1 MKLIDLQI
9 NDYGKFSNRNIT
21 FTNSLNVVKGN
32 NESGKSTTLNF
43 IVDMLYGISNDRRK
57 QGLTNYDKYKPWQRE
72 NFSGK
77 IVYSLDNEK
86 KYSVFRDFNKK
97 NPVVYNENGED
108 ITKDFTVNKNGVNFF
123 EEQTGID
130 KTSLVST
137 VVSKQSDVVLKQDV
151 ENSMIQRV
159 ANIATTGDDKT
170 SYEKAVKKLKEK
182 KLEEI
187 GSNTSKNK
195 PLNILN
201 AEIKNL
207 NAKKEELEKYSEELY
222 LLDSR
227 KSELKIDIAKS
238 EDNLKFAK
246 RVNEV
251 GNATRD
257 INDRINILEENN
269 KERNKELEEIKK
281 NRDELKKK
289 EDTIQQQLDIL
300 YADKSKNEDI
310 VKKMEEDAKNKKIRL
325 MKIFGVLAILFLI
338 ADIILFIDLK
348 IIPINI
354 ILTIL
359 IAFSIVFVFVLNA
372 KSKKPFINADI
383 GNENKMIEEL
393 ENDYERVRELRK
405 KDDYSLKFNE
415 DEIEKN
421 KESIKELEEKATRK
435 RNDEI
440 IDIKKEFLDIIDP
453 EEFDHILNSKDI
465 SNDINMFQSKINDGN
480 VEISKI
486 DNRKEDIIPKL
497 EELASCEERLE
508 NANEELENLDKKR
521 KSIDLAMEVLED
533 AYNEM
538 KENVTPKFTKGL
550 SNVISKISNGKYN
563 KIFANDEHGIVVEK
577 DGSGELVNAENLSI
591 GTIDQL
597 YMALRFALAD
607 ENTKE
612 SLPLILDESFVYYD
626 NERLENILK
635 YISEDYIDKQVIIF
649 TCTNRETDILDK
661 KGIKY
666 NLISL

>member
-9 NDYGKFSNRNIT
+9 NDYGKFSNKNIT
-21 FTNSLNVVKGN
+21 FSNSLNIVKGN

-43 IVDMLYGISNDRRK
+43 IVDMLYGISSDRRK

-72 NFSGK
+72 SFSGK
-77 IVYSLDNEK
+77 IVYSLDDGK
-86 KYSVFRDFNKK
+86 KYSVFRDFNKR

-108 ITKDFTVNKNGVNFF
+108 ITKEFTVNKNGVNFF

-187 GSNTSKNK
+187 GSASSKNK
-195 PLNILN
+195 PLNVLSAEAKSLN
-201 AEIKNL
+201 S
-207 NAKKEELEKYSEELY
+207 KKEELEKYSEELY
-222 LLDSR
+222 ALDSR
-227 KSELKIDIAKS
+227 KSELKIDIDKS
-238 EDNLKFAK
+238 EKNLTFAK
-246 RVNEV
+246 RVNDV
-251 GNATRD
+251 KNATKGFD
-257 INDRINILEENN
+257 DRKRIIEEDTNARS
-269 KERNKELEEIKK
+269 KEIEEIKK
-281 NRDELKKK
+281 RRDELKKK
-289 EDTIQQQLDIL
+289 EDSIQQQLDIL
-300 YADKSKNEDI
+300 YADKAKNEDI
-310 VKKMEEDAKNKKIRL
+310 VKQMEEEAKNKKIRF
-325 MKIFGVLAILFLI
+325 MKIFGVLAILLLI

-359 IAFSIVFVFVLNA
+359 IAFSIVFIFILNA
-372 KSKKPFINADI
+372 KAKRPFIRADI
-383 GNENKMIEEL
+383 GNESEMIEEL
-393 ENDYERVRELRK
+393 ESDVDKVIESREK
-405 KDDYSLKFNE
+405 EEYSLSFNE
-415 DEIEKN
+415 EEIRKN
-421 KESIKELEEKATRK
+421 NENIKILEESSARR

-453 EEFDHILNSKDI
+453 EEFDHILNSSDI
-465 SNDINMFQSKINDGN
+465 SNDINLFQSKVNDGKL
-480 VEISKI
+480 EISKI
-486 DNRKEDIIPKL
+486 DSRKDDIVPKL
-497 EELASCEERLE
+497 EELASCEERLD
-508 NANEELENLDKKR
+508 NINEELELLDKKR

-533 AYNEM
+533 AYKEM
-538 KENVTPKFTKGL
+538 KENVTPKFTSGL

-577 DGSGELVNAENLSI
+577 DENGELVNAENLSI

-635 YISEDYIDKQVIIF
+635 YISEDYMDKQVVIF

-661 KGIKY
+661 RGIKY

>member
-9 NDYGKFSNRNIT
+9 NDYGKFSNKNIT
-21 FTNSLNVVKGN
+21 FSNSLNIVKGN

-43 IVDMLYGISNDRRK
+43 IVDMLYGISSDRRK
-57 QGLTNYDKYKPWQRE
+57 AGLTNYDKYKPWQRE
-72 NFSGK
+72 GFSGK
-77 IVYSLDNEK
+77 IVYSLDDGK
-86 KYSVFRDFNKK
+86 KYGVFRDFNKK

-108 ITKDFTVNKNGVNFF
+108 ITKEFTVNKNGVNFF

-137 VVSKQSDVVLKQDV
+137 VVSKQSDVVLEQSV

-159 ANIATTGDDKT
+159 ANIAETGDDKT

-187 GSNTSKNK
+187 GSSVSKNK
-195 PLNILN
+195 PLNLLN
-201 AEIKNL
+201 SEVKNL

-222 LLDSR
+222 SLDSR
-227 KSELKIDIAKS
+227 KSELKTSISKS
-238 EDNLKFAK
+238 EDNLRFAK
-246 RVNEV
+246 RINEV
-251 GNATRD
+251 EDATKGY
-257 INDRINILEENN
+257 NDRIKILEEDN
-269 KERNKELEEIKK
+269 KARSKEIEEITK

-289 EDTIQQQLDIL
+289 EDSIQQQLDVL
-300 YADKSKNEDI
+300 YADKAKNEDEARR
-310 VKKMEEDAKNKKIRL
+310 MEEEAKNKKIRL
-325 MKIFGVLAILFLI
+325 MKVFGVLAILFLI

-359 IAFSIVFVFVLNA
+359 IAFSIVFIFVLNA
-372 KSKKPFINADI
+372 KSKKTFINADI
-383 GNENKMIEEL
+383 GNESKMIEEL
-393 ENDYERVRELRK
+393 EGDIEKVKESIKNEE
-405 KDDYSLKFNE
+405 YSLKFNE
-415 DEIEKN
+415 NEIEKN
-421 KESIKELEEKATRK
+421 KDNIKILEESIKRK

-440 IDIKKEFLDIIDP
+440 IDIKKEFLDVIDP
-453 EEFDHILNSKDI
+453 EEFDHILNSSDISKDI
-465 SNDINMFQSKINDGN
+465 NAFQSKINEGK
-480 VEISKI
+480 VELSKI
-486 DNRKEDIIPKL
+486 DSRKEDIVPKL
-497 EELASCEERLE
+497 DELASCEERLE
-508 NANEELENLDKKR
+508 NVNEELELLDKKR
-521 KSIDLAMEVLED
+521 KSIDIALEVLED
-533 AYNEM
+533 AYKEM

-550 SNVISKISNGKYN
+550 SNTISRISNGKYN
-563 KIFANDEHGIVVEK
+563 KIYANDEHGIVVEK
-577 DGSGELVNAENLSI
+577 DENGELINAENLSI

-626 NERLENILK
+626 NERLESILR
-635 YISEDYIDKQVIIF
+635 YISEDYKDKQVVIF

-661 KGIKY
+661 RGIKY